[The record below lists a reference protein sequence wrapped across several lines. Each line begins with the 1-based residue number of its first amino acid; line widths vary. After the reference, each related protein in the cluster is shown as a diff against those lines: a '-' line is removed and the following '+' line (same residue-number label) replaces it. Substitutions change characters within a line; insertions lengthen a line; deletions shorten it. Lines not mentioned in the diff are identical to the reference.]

1 MKRFKL
7 TLEMLEEFLEQKG
20 LKIVKKNGEIYYQF
34 ACPECKKQG
43 NDSNNDHIVF
53 YPQKSY
59 PLCLKDS
66 EHGKKIYQ
74 AIKSQYENQ
83 G

>member
-7 TLEMLEEFLEQKG
+7 TLEMLEEFLKQKG

-34 ACPECKKQG
+34 ACPECKKQ
-43 NDSNNDHIVF
+43 DHIVF